1 MAEALQSRLLGDFAH
16 GFSTRMGLA
25 ADDVL
30 PGAVLVQARQVHS
43 PDAVIVTA
51 PWDTPPDADALV
63 TRTPGMVLGVVTADC
78 APILLGD
85 AEAGVIGAAH
95 AGWRGAHSGVI
106 ENTLAAME
114 ELGADRARIRAAIGP
129 CIAQGSYE
137 VDGPFREQFG
147 EDDARYFATGQAGRW
162 QFNLPA
168 YVAARLTAAGVPNV
182 DDLTLDTY
190 ANDGRFYSYRRATH
204 RGEPTG
210 GRQVSM
216 IGLAG

>member
-1 MAEALQSRLLGDFAH
+1 M
-16 GFSTRMGLA
+16 
-25 ADDVL
+25 
-30 PGAVLVQARQVHS
+30 
-43 PDAVIVTA
+43 
-51 PWDTPPDADALV
+51 
-63 TRTPGMVLGVVTADC
+63 
-78 APILLGD
+78 
-85 AEAGVIGAAH
+85 
-95 AGWRGAHSGVI
+95 I

-168 YVAARLTAAGVPNV
+168 YVAARLTAAGVANV
-182 DDLTLDTY
+182 DDLALDTY